1 MKGRIMMSGS
11 KTTFFT
17 LFGAT
22 GDLTYRK
29 LIPALYNLHS
39 LDLLEDGFKILA
51 IGRRDYSTQDY
62 HELLRPWCEK
72 FVRTGFNERVFDA
85 FLSRIEY
92 IKMRFDDVN
101 DYQGLKERFAPC
113 SQSQHLYYLAVAS
126 SFFDVIASNL
136 VESGCTALSRTKQCL
151 IEKPFGTSLESAQ
164 ALNDTLLKF
173 FKEDEIYR
181 IDHYLGKEM
190 IQNLLSIRFENP
202 ILTPLW
208 HHSMIDSIVV
218 RALEEVGV
226 ESRGQYYEDFGAIK
240 DMVQNHL
247 FQILSLLLMKPSS
260 NLDERIINQKE
271 IIDHLSLYDQS
282 NQDIILGQYVSCE
295 QCSDFTKSYREEEH
309 VDPQSNTETF
319 VSIKARVNLP
329 DYNDIKVILQ
339 TGKRT
344 HMRSTEV
351 LINFKGKGSTPNQMI
366 IKISP
371 DEGVYLRMNIKKPGP
386 NYDVET
392 VMMEYCQSCV
402 YENRLNTPEAYER
415 LLKAAIQFDRSL
427 FTPWEMV
434 ASSWKVVDEWLAF
447 IKTNKIPLQF
457 YPAKTYGPASTME
470 HIHEPNQ

>member
-1 MKGRIMMSGS
+1 MMNGN

-39 LDLLEDGFKILA
+39 LDHLDQGFKILA
-51 IGRRDYSTQDY
+51 IGRRDYTTHDY
-62 HELLRPWCEK
+62 HEILRPWCEK

-92 IKMRFDDVN
+92 VQMRLDEPDDYGV
-101 DYQGLKERFAPC
+101 LKSIYETCPH
-113 SQSQHLYYLAVAS
+113 SQHLYYLAVAS

-136 VESGCTALSRTKQCL
+136 IQSGCTSYASFKQCL
-151 IEKPFGTSLESAQ
+151 IEKPFGTSFESALE
-164 ALNDTLLKF
+164 LNNTLLRF
-173 FKEDEIYR
+173 FNEEEIYR

-190 IQNLLSIRFENP
+190 IQNLLAIRFENP

-208 HHSMIDSIVV
+208 NDSMIDSIVV

-226 ESRGQYYEDFGAIK
+226 ESRGQYYDHFGAIK

-247 FQILSLLLMKPSS
+247 FQIVSLLLMKPSN
-260 NLDERIINQKE
+260 NLDERIAHQNDIIEHLELYHQSKE
-271 IIDHLSLYDQS
+271 DV
-282 NQDIILGQYVSCE
+282 ILGQYEANPSLKE
-295 QCSDFTKSYREEEH
+295 KMKGYREEEH
-309 VDPQSNTETF
+309 VDPQSMTETF
-319 VSIKARVNLP
+319 VSLRTRINLP
-329 DYNDIKVILQ
+329 EYKNIKVILQ

-351 LINFKGKGSTPNQMI
+351 IVNFKGHGPRPNQLI
-366 IKISP
+366 IKIAP
-371 DEGVYLRMNIKKPGP
+371 DEGVYLRMNIKKPGQSHE
-386 NYDVET
+386 VET
-392 VMMEYCQSCV
+392 IMMEYCQSCV

-415 LLKAAIQFDRSL
+415 LLKAGIGLDRAL

-434 ASSWKVVDEWLAF
+434 ASSWKVVDGWLDF
-447 IKTNKIPLQF
+447 IAKEAVPLYF
-457 YPAKTYGPASTME
+457 YPAQTYGPTQVLE
-470 HIHEPNQ
+470 HFHEE

>member
-1 MKGRIMMSGS
+1 MMNGN

-39 LDLLEDGFKILA
+39 LDYLDKGFKILA
-51 IGRRDYSTQDY
+51 IGRRNYTQQEYYDI
-62 HELLRPWCEK
+62 LRPWCEK
-72 FVRTGFNERVFDA
+72 FVRTGFNERVFDG

-92 IKMRFDDVN
+92 VQMRFDEVE
-101 DYQGLKERFAPC
+101 DYQVLVERFKECPK
-113 SQSQHLYYLAVAS
+113 SQHLYYLAVAS
-126 SFFDVIASNL
+126 SYFDVIASNL
-136 VESGCTALSRTKQCL
+136 VESGCTALANTKQCV
-151 IEKPFGTSLESAQ
+151 IEKPFGTSFSTAQ
-164 ALNDTLLKF
+164 ELNDTLLKF
-173 FKEDEIYR
+173 FCEEEIYR

-190 IQNLLSIRFENP
+190 IQNLLAIRSENP

-208 HHSMIDSIVV
+208 NDQLIDSIVV

-226 ESRGQYYEDFGAIK
+226 ESRGQYYDHFGAIK

-247 FQILSLLLMKPSS
+247 FQIVSLLLMKPSS
-260 NLDERIINQKE
+260 NLDERIANQNE
-271 IIDHLSLYDQS
+271 IIEHLELYHQS
-282 NQDIILGQYVSCE
+282 EDDVILGQYEANQAVSD
-295 QCSDFTKSYREEEH
+295 SLKGYKDEEH
-309 VDPQSNTETF
+309 VDPNSKTETF
-319 VSIKARVNLP
+319 VSLRTRVNLEP
-329 DYNDIKVILQ
+329 YKNIKVILQ

-351 LINFKGKGSTPNQMI
+351 IINFKGHGALPNQLI

-386 NYDVET
+386 SHDVET

-415 LLKAAIQFDRSL
+415 LLKAAILLDRSL

-434 ASSWKVVDEWLAF
+434 SSSWRVVDEWLEF
-447 IKTNKIPLQF
+447 IKTHQVPLLM
-457 YPAKTYGPASTME
+457 YPAKTYGPTKVME
-470 HIHEPNQ
+470 HINEDLQ

>member
-1 MKGRIMMSGS
+1 MMSGS
-11 KTTFFT
+11 KTIFFT

-22 GDLTYRK
+22 GDLAYRK

-51 IGRRDYSTQDY
+51 IGRRDYSAQDY

-92 IKMRFDDVN
+92 IQMRFDNVQ
-101 DYQGLKERFAPC
+101 DYQVLKERYSPC
-113 SQSQHLYYLAVAS
+113 PQSQHLYYLAVAS
-126 SFFDVIASNL
+126 SYFDVIASNL
-136 VESGCTALSRTKQCL
+136 VESGCTTLSRTRQCL
-151 IEKPFGTSLESAQ
+151 IEKPFGTSFDSAQ
-164 ALNDTLLKF
+164 VLNDTLLKF
-173 FKEDEIYR
+173 FKEEEIYR

-226 ESRGQYYEDFGAIK
+226 ESRGQYYDDFGAIK

-247 FQILSLLLMKPSS
+247 FQILSLLLMKPS
-260 NLDERIINQKE
+260 NDLDERIVNQKE
-271 IIDHLSLYDQS
+271 IIDHLTLYDQS
-282 NQDIILGQYVSCE
+282 THDIILGQYTSA
-295 QCSDFTKSYREEEH
+295 QHDSKITKGYREEEH
-309 VDPQSNTETF
+309 VNPQSNTETF

-329 DYNDIKVILQ
+329 DYKDIKVILQ

-386 NYDVET
+386 NYDVES

-434 ASSWKVVDEWLAF
+434 ASSWKIVDEWLAF
-447 IKTNKIPLQF
+447 INTNKVLLQF
-457 YPAKTYGPASTME
+457 YPAKTYGPTDIME
-470 HIHEPNQ
+470 HIHEPTQ